1 MNAKEFWISKYPD
14 AEEDWGKTGHDD
26 RFQVRM
32 MEEYAE
38 YRVKNCL
45 IADVGG
51 NEVALCR
58 CGQPISVTEC
68 DDCLDGRIISEL
80 ES

>member
-14 AEEDWGKTGHDD
+14 AEKDWGKTGHDD

-38 YRVKNCL
+38 YRVKKCDL
-45 IADVGG
+45 ADVVKPKGTFYCVEK
-51 NEVALCR
+51 EVNAD
-58 CGQPISVTEC
+58 EC
-68 DDCLDGRIISEL
+68 ETQCSDCERWTK
-80 ES
+80 